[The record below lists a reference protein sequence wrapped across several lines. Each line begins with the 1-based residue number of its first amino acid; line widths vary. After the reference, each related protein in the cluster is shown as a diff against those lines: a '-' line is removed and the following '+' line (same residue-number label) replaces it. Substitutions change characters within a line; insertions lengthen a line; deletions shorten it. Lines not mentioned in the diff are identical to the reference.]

1 MCIAHRHTNRT
12 DIHTL
17 FKELKRMFEHE
28 THYFYANLKNKL
40 VRVRERPELN
50 IPEEALELE
59 SELCDLGPWYETYLK
74 AKSREGSRTAEY
86 AGGSIWD
93 S

>member
-1 MCIAHRHTNRT
+1 
-12 DIHTL
+12 
-17 FKELKRMFEHE
+17 MFEHE
-28 THYFYANLKNKL
+28 THYFLCQLKEQIS
-40 VRVRERPELN
+40 RVRESPKLN

-74 AKSREGSRTAEY
+74 AKTRAGSQTAGC

>member
-1 MCIAHRHTNRT
+1 
-12 DIHTL
+12 
-17 FKELKRMFEHE
+17 MFEHE
-28 THYFYANLKNKL
+28 THYFLCQLKEQIS
-40 VRVRERPELN
+40 RVRERPELN

-59 SELCDLGPWYETYLK
+59 SELGDLGPWYETYLK
-74 AKSREGSRTAEY
+74 AKSREGSRTVGY